1 MWFTKVSLKNPVF
14 ATMVMLAIVV
24 LGLFSYQRMQ
34 VDQLPNIDLPVVVVT
49 ADYPG
54 ASPEIV
60 ESEVTKKIEEGVN
73 SIAGIN
79 TLTSRSFEGQAVVII
94 EFQLYVDGRK
104 AAEDVREKIAAIRPL
119 FRDEV
124 KEPRVLRFDPASR
137 AIWSVAVLPV
147 NVAPTL
153 PTACGSLPPEGA
165 LRLRPGE
172 AGSAALAGEEAA
184 PTPPERAVSTGGAS
198 PENCRE
204 FDETHGRSAGPP
216 QARPAPSGGRELREA
231 SERGGSILSA
241 VELTNWA
248 DQVLRKRLE
257 NVRGAGSVTLVGAT
271 RREINVYLD
280 PQAME
285 SHGVTADQVVNAVR
299 SENQDLPVGAIRS
312 LTQERVV
319 KIDARMKRPEDF
331 GKIIVA
337 RKAQA
342 AGSSASGNASG
353 TPITVDQVARITD
366 GAQELESLALYN
378 GQRTLLL
385 TVQKAQDE
393 NTLSV
398 VDGLNKA
405 LAELKPLLPPGA
417 RLELITDGSRPIR
430 VAVQNVGR
438 TLIEGA
444 LLTVLIVFLFLNS
457 WRSTVITGL
466 TLPISIIGTFLFMNL
481 FGFTINMIT
490 LMALSLC
497 VGLLID
503 DAIVVRENIVRHVKM
518 GKAPYQASL
527 DGTQEIGLAVL
538 ATTFS
543 IVAVFLPIGFMGG
556 IIGKFF
562 HEFGITIVAAVLISM
577 FVSFTL
583 DPMLS
588 SIWHDPAIDVD
599 GKPAS
604 SRSLYD
610 RTIGRVTGWFDR
622 ATEKLSD
629 RYQGIL
635 RWSLVH
641 KLATLGLALVIFIIS
656 IVMVPLLGTE
666 FVPKADFSETSLNFY
681 TPVGSSLESTEAKA
695 RQVEAIVREFPEVK
709 YTLATI
715 NTGNAQGKI
724 YASVYVRLVDRKA
737 RSVSVDQ
744 LSGVLRERLKQVPG
758 ITVTHVGLLDSVGGN
773 KQVEFSLQ
781 GPDLKELERLSGL
794 ISEKI
799 RGIPGLVDLDSS
811 VKANKPVIEVDVRRD
826 AASDLGFSVSQIA
839 ASLRTLVAGQT
850 VGNWRAPDD
859 QTYDVNVRLAPDA
872 RNSAADLER
881 LPFTNSTLGSN
892 ADGSARIVRL
902 SQLAS
907 VKESTGPNQ
916 INRRNL
922 AREVAINGN
931 VFKRSAGEVSGD
943 IRAALDGMSLPPGY
957 RYQFSGSTR
966 NMAESFGYAVSALV
980 MAILFIYMILASQFK
995 SFLQPLALM
1004 TSLPLTLIGVVLA
1017 LLLFRSTLSMFS
1029 LIGVVML
1036 MGLVTKNAI
1045 LLVDFAIRMRA
1056 PWLDADGRW
1065 VQGMERSEALLEAAR
1080 VRLRP
1085 ILMTT
1090 LAMIFG
1096 MVPLA
1101 FALTEGAEQRAPM
1114 GQAVI
1119 GGVITSSLLTLV
1131 VVPVTY
1137 CFMDDLAQWFKRRF
1151 SKKADPGAQPDPAAS
1166 VTSPD

>member
-1 MWFTKVSLKNPVF
+1 MWFTQVSLKNPVF

-34 VDQLPNIDLPVVVVT
+34 VDQFPNIDLPVVVIT
-49 ADYPG
+49 AEYPG

-73 SIAGIN
+73 AIAGVSA
-79 TLTSRSFEGQAVVII
+79 LTSRSYEGQAVVII

-104 AAEDVREKIAAIRPL
+104 AAEDVREKLGVIRPL
-119 FRDEV
+119 FRAEV

-137 AIWSVAVLPV
+137 AIWSVAVVPKDQQ
-147 NVAPTL
+147 
-153 PTACGSLPPEGA
+153 
-165 LRLRPGE
+165 
-172 AGSAALAGEEAA
+172 
-184 PTPPERAVSTGGAS
+184 STM
-198 PENCRE
+198 
-204 FDETHGRSAGPP
+204 
-216 QARPAPSGGRELREA
+216 
-231 SERGGSILSA
+231 SA

-248 DQVLRKRLE
+248 DQVLKKRLE
-257 NVRGAGSVTLVGAT
+257 NVRGAGAVTLVGGT
-271 RREINVYLD
+271 RREINLYLN

-285 SHGVTADQVVNAVR
+285 SLGVTAEQVVNAVR
-299 SENQDLPVGAIRS
+299 SENQDLPIGAIRS

-319 KIDARMKRPEDF
+319 KIDARIKRPEDF
-331 GKIIVA
+331 GNIIVA
-337 RKAQA
+337 RKA
-342 AGSSASGNASG
+342 GASGNGAA
-353 TPITVDQVARITD
+353 ITLDQVARVSD
-366 GAQELESLALYN
+366 GAQEVDSLALYN

-385 TVQKAQDE
+385 SVQKAQAE
-393 NTLSV
+393 NTIAV
-398 VDGLNKA
+398 VDSLNKA
-405 LAELKPLLPPGA
+405 IVDITPTLPPGLK
-417 RLELITDGSRPIR
+417 LELVTDGSRPIR
-430 VAVQNVGR
+430 VGVENVRR

-503 DAIVVRENIVRHVKM
+503 DAIVVRENIVRHVQM
-518 GKAPYQASL
+518 GKAPYQASM
-527 DGTQEIGLAVL
+527 DGTREIGLAVL

-588 SIWHDPAIDVD
+588 SIWHDPAINTD
-599 GKPAS
+599 GKRGPPVT
-604 SRSLYD
+604 LYD
-610 RTIGRVTGWFDR
+610 KTIGRVTGWFDH
-622 ATEKLSD
+622 ASESLSNG
-629 RYQGIL
+629 YQVIL
-635 RWSLVH
+635 RWALVH
-641 KLATLGLALVIFIIS
+641 KIKTLLAALAIFVGS
-656 IVMVPLLGTE
+656 IFMVPLLGTE
-666 FVPKADFSETSLNFY
+666 FVPKADFSETSLTFY
-681 TPVGSSLESTEAKA
+681 TPVGSSLEATEAKA
-695 RQVEAIVREFPEVK
+695 RQVETIVREFPEVR

-724 YASVYVRLVDRKA
+724 YANVYVRLVDRKA
-737 RSVSVDQ
+737 RARSVDD
-744 LSGVLRERLKQVPG
+744 LSSVLRQRLAQVQG
-758 ITVTHVGLLDSVGGN
+758 ITVTHVGLTDSVGGN

-781 GPDLKELERLSGL
+781 GPDLKELERLTRVVQD
-794 ISEKI
+794 KI
-799 RGIPGLVDLDSS
+799 RTTPGLVDMDSS
-811 VKANKPVIEVDVRRD
+811 IKADKPVIQIDVRTD
-826 AASDLGFSVSQIA
+826 AASDLGLSVSSIA
-839 ASLRTLVAGQT
+839 NALRTLVAGQT

-859 QTYDVNVRLAPDA
+859 QTYDVNVRLAPEA
-872 RNSAADLER
+872 RNAPADLAR
-881 LPFTNSTLGSN
+881 LPFTSAAMGAN
-892 ADGSARIVRL
+892 ADGSTRVVRL
-902 SQLAS
+902 GQVAS
-907 VKESTGPNQ
+907 IKETTGPNQ
-916 INRRNL
+916 INRRDL

-931 VFKRSAGEVSGD
+931 VQNRSAGEVSND
-943 IRAALDGMSLPPGY
+943 IKTALGTISFPPGY
-957 RYQFSGSTR
+957 SYKFGGSTK
-966 NMAESFGYAVSALV
+966 NMAESFGYAISALV
-980 MAILFIYMILASQFK
+980 LAILFIYMILASQFK

-1017 LLLFRSTLSMFS
+1017 LLMFGSTLSMFS
-1029 LIGVVML
+1029 VIGVVML

-1045 LLVDFAIRMRA
+1045 LLVDFAIRMRE
-1056 PWLDADGRW
+1056 PTLDA
-1065 VQGMERSEALLEAAR
+1065 QGHHVPGMARNEALLVAAK

-1096 MVPLA
+1096 MIPLA
-1101 FALTEGAEQRAPM
+1101 FALTEGSEQRAPM

-1119 GGVITSSLLTLV
+1119 GGVLTSSLLTLV

-1137 CFMDDLAQWFKRRF
+1137 CFMDDLAQWFKRRLAA
-1151 SKKADPGAQPDPAAS
+1151 KASAAPALAS
-1166 VTSPD
+1166 GE